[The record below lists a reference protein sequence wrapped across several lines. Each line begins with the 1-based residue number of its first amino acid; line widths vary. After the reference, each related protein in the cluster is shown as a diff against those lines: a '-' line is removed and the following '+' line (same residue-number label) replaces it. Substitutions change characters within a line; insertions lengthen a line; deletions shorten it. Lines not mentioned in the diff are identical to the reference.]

1 MKNQRILGLRMKDID
16 NFKLFD
22 YNQLILPQLVLN
34 NLMNSDDQQ
43 NNNIINLMQFK
54 SHLEYQSSEEKN

>member
-1 MKNQRILGLRMKDID
+1 MKNQRILGLRMKVID